1 MPEKTAIRSKC
12 VLNCYCILC
21 ICFKKKLIR
30 IYFVLISFCAENAK
44 KTKSLFVRF
53 ACFTVHKINLLVT
66 IFNKSFYIFAKIIR
80 KTDYRVQFKCFW
92 EIQYF

>member
-80 KTDYRVQFKCFW
+80 KN
-92 EIQYF
+92 

>member
-30 IYFVLISFCAENAK
+30 IYFVLISF
-44 KTKSLFVRF
+44 
-53 ACFTVHKINLLVT
+53 
-66 IFNKSFYIFAKIIR
+66 
-80 KTDYRVQFKCFW
+80 
-92 EIQYF
+92 